1 LWFDSTL
8 CTNVILRQLKSNQMR
23 TRINVRVNVQDAIEQ
38 IENEIKSYSRAIKA
52 IMELKQ
58 VEYRD
63 AKRILEMRI
72 DYRIML
78 KTN

>member
-1 LWFDSTL
+1 
-8 CTNVILRQLKSNQMR
+8 
-23 TRINVRVNVQDAIEQ
+23 VQDAIEQ

-72 DYRIML
+72 DCRTML

>member
-1 LWFDSTL
+1 
-8 CTNVILRQLKSNQMR
+8 MR

>member
-1 LWFDSTL
+1 
-8 CTNVILRQLKSNQMR
+8 MR
-23 TRINVRVNVQDAIEQ
+23 NRINKKVNVETVIQQ
-38 IENEIKSYSRAIKA
+38 IENEIKSYSRAIKT
-52 IMELKQ
+52 IMQLKQ

-72 DYRIML
+72 TERLIF

>member
-1 LWFDSTL
+1 
-8 CTNVILRQLKSNQMR
+8 MR

-72 DYRIML
+72 DCRTML
-78 KTN
+78 NNN

>member
-1 LWFDSTL
+1 
-8 CTNVILRQLKSNQMR
+8 MR

-72 DYRIML
+72 DCRTML

>member
-1 LWFDSTL
+1 
-8 CTNVILRQLKSNQMR
+8 MR
-23 TRINVRVNVQDAIEQ
+23 ARINTRVNVENVIQQ
-38 IENEIKSYSRAIKA
+38 IENEIKSYSRAVKA

-63 AKRILEMRI
+63 AKKILEMRI
-72 DYRIML
+72 DCRLSESLMI

>member
-1 LWFDSTL
+1 MRQRINTKVNVE
-8 CTNVILRQLKSNQMR
+8 NVIQ
-23 TRINVRVNVQDAIEQ
+23 Q

-72 DYRIML
+72 DCRIMPY
-78 KTN
+78 NN

>member
-1 LWFDSTL
+1 
-8 CTNVILRQLKSNQMR
+8 MR

-63 AKRILEMRI
+63 AKKILEMRI
-72 DYRIML
+72 DCRTML
-78 KTN
+78 NNN

>member
-1 LWFDSTL
+1 
-8 CTNVILRQLKSNQMR
+8 MR
-23 TRINVRVNVQDAIEQ
+23 TRINVKVNVQEAIEQ

-72 DYRIML
+72 DCRLMP
-78 KTN
+78 TNN

>member
-1 LWFDSTL
+1 
-8 CTNVILRQLKSNQMR
+8 MR

-63 AKRILEMRI
+63 AKKILEMRI
-72 DYRIML
+72 DCRMML
-78 KTN
+78 NNN